1 MKDGDSHSVERY
13 IARQPIFDQNMRVH
27 AYELLYRGS
36 SQSVNADFHDGDK
49 ATRSL
54 LSDAITVFGLPR
66 LTNSKLAFV
75 NFTEKLLM
83 SDFALMAN
91 PREVAVELLESIR
104 ISDELLEKLA
114 DLKKRGYRLALDDY
128 TGNSYFD
135 PMLPYIDFIKV
146 DFRACDEDTQRRI
159 AKQFRGRATL
169 LAEKVETKETFDKA
183 CNMGYTLFQGY
194 FFEKPMVMSKRA
206 SALTTSSY
214 IRLFR
219 ELTAKDTDIIR
230 CAHIVHSDA
239 TLTYHLF
246 RKVRSMAYYRGN
258 SIQSIIH
265 AMVILGIDE
274 IRRFCILLLAR
285 ERNVTY
291 SDELV
296 RSAYLRACFT
306 EALMSHSPWAHRSN
320 DGFIM
325 GMFSLLDR
333 IMNMELEQVLRN
345 VPIPKDISNALLGTE
360 NNIFSRFLEFIL
372 IYEMKSTSL
381 ILPTLDLNIDT
392 NEISN
397 LYMRCIVEADKAF
410 QNN

>member
-1 MKDGDSHSVERY
+1 
-13 IARQPIFDQNMRVH
+13 MRVH

-36 SQSVNADFHDGDK
+36 SQSLTADFTDGDK

-91 PREVAVELLESIR
+91 PREVAIELLESIR
-104 ISDELLEKLA
+104 ISDELLEKLG

-128 TGNSYFD
+128 TGNPYFD
-135 PMLPYIDFIKV
+135 PLLPYMDFVKV
-146 DFRACDEDTQRRI
+146 DFRACDESAQRQI
-159 AKQFRGRATL
+159 AKQFRGRASL
-169 LAEKVETKETFDKA
+169 LAEKVETKEVFDSA
-183 CNMGYTLFQGY
+183 CAMGYTLFQGY
-194 FFEKPMVMSKRA
+194 FFERPMVMSKRA

-239 TLTYHLF
+239 TLTYHIF
-246 RKVRSMAYYRGN
+246 RKVRSLAYYRGN

-285 ERNVTY
+285 ERNATY

-306 EALMSHSPWAHRSN
+306 EALMSHSPWANRSN

-333 IMNMELEQVLRN
+333 IMNMELEQVLRS

-360 NNIFSRFLEFIL
+360 VNVFSRFLEYVL

-381 ILPTLDLNIDT
+381 ILPTLELDIDSR
-392 NEISN
+392 EVAN

-410 QNN
+410 QNT